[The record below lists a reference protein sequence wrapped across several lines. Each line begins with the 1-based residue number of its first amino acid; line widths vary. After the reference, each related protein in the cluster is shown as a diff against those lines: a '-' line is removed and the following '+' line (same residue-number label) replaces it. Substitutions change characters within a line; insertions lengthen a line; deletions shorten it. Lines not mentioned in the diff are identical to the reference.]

1 MKKLEKRPNAARN
14 SRRKVALN
22 NLEQQLVEFKKSGSV
37 KLTRSGKTVSY
48 EVEINRMEKEINT
61 LKSRIS

>member
-1 MKKLEKRPNAARN
+1 MQH

-48 EVEINRMEKEINT
+48 EVEVNRLEKEINT